1 MKNLL
6 PTVLF
11 MLALPQAHAQVNQ
24 YLVKQ
29 DNKPIANS
37 YVLTK
42 DSLQP
47 QATDKTVFT
56 LDKAATTK
64 SLPPST
70 NYNITDSLKAK
81 NPQMQT
87 YKLDPKAMPNLPAT
101 KNGMDSILTKNKDET
116 KPKKVKI
123 QPVEEPG
130 LLPHTK

>member
-64 SLPPST
+64 SLPLST
-70 NYNITDSLKAK
+70 NYNISDSLKAK
-81 NPQMQT
+81 NPQVQT

-101 KNGMDSILTKNKDET
+101 KNVMNSILTKNKDET
-116 KPKKVKI
+116 KPKKAKI
-123 QPVEEPG
+123 QLVDEPG
-130 LLPHTK
+130 LLPKTK